1 MYNFYLAEGQNLEG
15 RLVEITGYLRAGK
28 KINAIKIY
36 REVTGA
42 SLAEAKDA
50 VDRLDMAMK
59 LYGTMVVGE
68 AIMEVMQQGMPRQG
82 MPMNMDIQSILLT
95 EMAYLISQKKK
106 IQAIKLFRERTGLGL
121 EEGKAVADRIE
132 FMIRASGL

>member
-1 MYNFYLAEGQNLEG
+1 MHNFDLAEGQNLEG

-50 VDRLDMAMK
+50 VDRLDMAIK

-68 AIMEVMQQGMPRQG
+68 AIMEAMQQGMQQQG
-82 MPMNMDIQSILLT
+82 MPMNMDIQS
-95 EMAYLISQKKK
+95 M
-106 IQAIKLFRERTGLGL
+106 
-121 EEGKAVADRIE
+121 
-132 FMIRASGL
+132 

>member
-15 RLVEITGYLRAGK
+15 RLVEITGYLQAGK
-28 KINAIKIY
+28 KINAIKVY

-42 SLAEAKDA
+42 PLAEAKDA
-50 VDRLDMAMK
+50 VDRLDMVLKM
-59 LYGTMVVGE
+59 YGTMVVGD
-68 AIMEVMQQGMPRQG
+68 AIMEAAQQGMQ
-82 MPMNMDIQSILLT
+82 MNVDMQSILLT

-121 EEGKAVADRIE
+121 EEGKAAADRIE
-132 FMIRASGL
+132 FMIRASGI